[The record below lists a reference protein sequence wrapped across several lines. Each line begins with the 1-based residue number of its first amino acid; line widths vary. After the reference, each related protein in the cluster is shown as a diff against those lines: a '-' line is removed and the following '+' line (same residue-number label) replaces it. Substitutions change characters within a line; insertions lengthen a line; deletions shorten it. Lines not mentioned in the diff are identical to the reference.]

1 MARAR
6 DDHTFHDAGFGG
18 HLNELT
24 PEQRK
29 ARDDLQKELSKEAGE
44 SAQRVV
50 DSFTAPRKPGIWDAA
65 AVAANLKASEI
76 RTPAQERAGKL
87 GYELRPDGSLVSSKL
102 AEARK
107 AQREEGHEGTPS
119 PEETEAFMREVEE
132 EEEAE
137 FRASLEA
144 GLEDD

>member
-44 SAQRVV
+44 SAQRIV

-87 GYELRPDGSLVSSKL
+87 GYELQPDGSLVSSSSRRPGKL
-102 AEARK
+102 SVKRDTRARPAPK
-107 AQREEGHEGTPS
+107 RRKPS
-119 PEETEAFMREVEE
+119 CARSRKRRKPSFERV
-132 EEEAE
+132 
-137 FRASLEA
+137 
-144 GLEDD
+144 